1 MYGEIPYVEVPLT
14 NTYRV
19 FSSNWSFELLTLNE
33 GKDIVYGYKWDP
45 QAPFLSVCFYLGE
58 TKEYKQELA
67 AIIEEFLHQR
77 IKGLKNEQG
86 VYVTQAFPKLIYVL
100 EEDNIREDSPYYY
113 LTRLSAQCSA
123 KRLVPDYVS
132 EKIMKE
138 QKISKFGTG
147 SAYPPMGCRSFLTPD
162 RIIGNPA
169 KALDYDETQPKY
181 YGRFNMG
188 VVTISLPD
196 LALAANGDM
205 NTFWKLFEERTE
217 LCHRA
222 LRIRIDR
229 LLQIT
234 ADRAPILWQHGALA
248 RLDKND
254 TLKDLVF
261 GGYST
266 ASLGYCG
273 LYECVKAMT
282 GHSHTDGAEGNAFG
296 LKVMQ
301 ALNDKCQQ
309 WKAEEN
315 IDYSL
320 YGTPIESTT
329 YKFAKSLKKK
339 FGKDVFEKM
348 DGKDRDYIT
357 NSYHVPVFE
366 EINAFDKFTLES
378 KFQALSP
385 GGAISYVECPNMQNN
400 IDAVLALI
408 TFIYDTIMYAELNT
422 KSDYCMKCGYDGEMI
437 VDDDLKWKCPNC
449 GNKVQDELYVTRRT
463 CGQE

>member
-1 MYGEIPYVEVPLT
+1 MYGEIPYVEAPLA
-14 NTYRV
+14 NTYSV
-19 FSSNWSFELLTLNE
+19 FSSNLSLELLTLNE
-33 GKDIVYGYKWDP
+33 GKDIVCGYEWDP

-58 TKEYKQELA
+58 TEKYKKELA
-67 AIIEEFLHQR
+67 AIIEEFLKQR
-77 IKGLKNEQG
+77 IQGMKNEQG

-100 EEDNIREDSPYYY
+100 EEDNIRKDSPYYY
-113 LTRLSAQCSA
+113 LTELSAKCTA

-132 EKIMKE
+132 EKIMKQ
-138 QKISKFGTG
+138 QKINQYNVGDT
-147 SAYPPMGCRSFLTPD
+147 YPPMGCRSFLTPD
-162 RIIGNPA
+162 RIVGNPA
-169 KALDYDETQPKY
+169 KAKDYVEGKGKY

-196 LALAANGDM
+196 LALSSHGDFDK
-205 NTFWKLFEERTE
+205 FWKLFEERTE
-217 LCHRA
+217 LCHKA
-222 LRIRIDR
+222 LRIRVDR

-254 TLKDLVF
+254 TLKDLIF

-266 ASLGYCG
+266 VSLGYCG
-273 LYECVKAMT
+273 LYECVKVMT
-282 GHSHTDGAEGNAFG
+282 GHSHTDGGDGEAFG

-301 ALNDKCQQ
+301 ALNDKCKE
-309 WKAEEN
+309 WKLAEN

-329 YKFAKSLKKK
+329 YKFAKSLKKR
-339 FGKDVFEKM
+339 FGKNVFVKM

-366 EINAFDKFTLES
+366 EINAFRKFELES

-400 IDAVLALI
+400 IDAVLSI
-408 TFIYDTIMYAELNT
+408 INFIYDTIMYAERVT
-422 KSDYCMKCGYDGEMI
+422 CSVVKS
-437 VDDDLKWKCPNC
+437 N
-449 GNKVQDELYVTRRT
+449 
-463 CGQE
+463 